1 MGTLPSPDILRKMSS
16 NLVMRLLFVAFGS
29 ISLYRDGVRVR
40 RGLDISLTKILPTFF
55 LVLLT
60 DSERIA
66 YDSILPS

>member
-1 MGTLPSPDILRKMSS
+1 
-16 NLVMRLLFVAFGS
+16 MRLLFVAFGS